1 MSSAPNR
8 LVDRAREPTMS
19 GQPPLPT
26 GAAEILKLFS
36 GRRRGLRVASALN
49 VDCQGKRTRYRG
61 RIVNVSSVG
70 ALVGL
75 RHRAFHA
82 REAGLLTIVGRVHAA
97 FPKGMLL
104 RVGRIRLALRATV
117 VRVAHDPT
125 ERYVLLGCE
134 FQRPLTPRECEL
146 LEVPPARDEV
156 AL

>member
-1 MSSAPNR
+1 MSA
-8 LVDRAREPTMS
+8 E
-19 GQPPLPT
+19 PPLPT
-26 GAAEILKLFS
+26 GAAEILRLFS
-36 GRRRGLRVASALN
+36 GRRRGRRVACTLN

-70 ALVGL
+70 ALIGL
-75 RHRAFHA
+75 RHRSFHA

-104 RVGRIRLALRATV
+104 RVNRIRLGLRARV

-134 FQRPLTPRECEL
+134 FQRPLTLAECDML
-146 LEVPPARDEV
+146 NVPAEGSEV
-156 AL
+156 AP